1 MIGGSDCGCQLQSHM
16 APVAIPTSYTATDP
30 LYLNPHEAGSWTVQ
44 LLLLQLQK
52 KNHDSAITVSS
63 RSRKSKASLTSKS
76 HTSQF
81 DQTLMTTRTQQQGSL
96 RKES

>member
-52 KNHDSAITVSS
+52 KNHDSAI
-63 RSRKSKASLTSKS
+63 RHHKNIIIS
-76 HTSQF
+76 H
-81 DQTLMTTRTQQQGSL
+81 LIKVGL
-96 RKES
+96 L